1 MDTPILT
8 MRIAKTFRGGGD
20 MAFTDSNPVS
30 IGNATKKAHYDLLFD
45 NTIWLKA
52 NILEINTKAIF
63 YKDTAPTGWTIQNTL
78 NDKLL
83 FITKGSAAGGQVGGG
98 AHSTGVWVISGIV
111 GGNHVLT
118 ESELPSHK
126 HRLSKNVSSGSY
138 MTAAQYMAKSSNY
151 GAVGESYILAG
162 SGSIPDF
169 GWVGAAGSGTA
180 HNHGNSG
187 HTGLWRPAAYCAIIA
202 QKN

>member
-63 YKDTAPTGWTIQNTL
+63 YKDIAPTGWTIQNTL

-98 AHSTGVWVISGIV
+98 AHSAGSWVISGIV
-111 GGNHVLT
+111 GGDHALI

-126 HRLSKNVSSGSY
+126 HRLSKNTSSGTNLS
-138 MTAAQYMAKSSNY
+138 AEQYIVRFGDYSSGDDY
-151 GAVGESYILAG
+151 RLAG
-162 SGSIPDF
+162 TNNAPDL
-169 GWVGAAGSGTA
+169 GYVGPTGGGAA

>member
-63 YKDTAPTGWTIQNTL
+63 YKDIAPTGWTIQNTL

-98 AHSTGVWVISGIV
+98 AHSTGTWVVSGIV
-111 GGNHVLT
+111 GGDHVLT
-118 ESELPSHK
+118 VNEMPSHRHNLQK
-126 HRLSKNVSSGSY
+126 STVTQDEMYGNGQAGTNNQTQMYSGY
-138 MTAAQYMAKSSNY
+138 TGG
-151 GAVGESYILAG
+151 GAS
-162 SGSIPDF
+162 
-169 GWVGAAGSGTA
+169 

>member
-8 MRIAKTFRGGGD
+8 MGIAKTFRGGGD

-63 YKDTAPTGWTIQNTL
+63 YKDTAPTGWTIQDTL

-98 AHSTGVWVISGIV
+98 AHSTGTWVISGIV
-111 GGNHVLT
+111 GGNHALT
-118 ESELPSHK
+118 VNEMPVHK
-126 HRLSKNVSSGSY
+126 HRLRGRSDIENIPTSAGGCESIES
-138 MTAAQYMAKSSNY
+138 AL
-151 GAVGESYILAG
+151 GAWRYANTKLE
-162 SGSIPDF
+162 
-169 GWVGAAGSGTA
+169 AAGGGAS